1 LQNNKIAQRFYLTRL
16 RRYFE
21 LWTNTNFKTNIP
33 SALLTWRLN
42 SQVRHAGLDQASSVF
57 LDSRLRGN
65 DILRVFIRRS
75 NIWGFL
81 VYMFKKVS
89 HMDDRTATN
98 TDGFSLVE
106 LIASLTIAGIL
117 AVALMTI
124 VVTALNGFSLSKDAA
139 GVTQKGNLALS
150 RIRVELLNATS
161 ITTAEANRIIY
172 KTHDGTYEIL
182 KTGNVITLE
191 KTDAGSPIPAKTLV
205 DNILADYGTDSFLSY
220 EKRGGS
226 TWATSDD
233 MLELYAIT
241 LMLKFTNYANALET
255 MINPRMNRVRNAPL
269 LVMATVFQTDF
280 L

>member
-1 LQNNKIAQRFYLTRL
+1 MPILKSIFHYAIIPRFY
-16 RRYFE
+16 RRYMKACP
-21 LWTNTNFKTNIP
+21 N
-33 SALLTWRLN
+33 
-42 SQVRHAGLDQASSVF
+42 
-57 LDSRLRGN
+57 
-65 DILRVFIRRS
+65 
-75 NIWGFL
+75 
-81 VYMFKKVS
+81 KVS

-98 TDGFSLVE
+98 CDGFSLVE

-139 GVTQKGNLALS
+139 GVTQKANLALS
-150 RIRVELLNATS
+150 RIRIELLNATS

-172 KTHDGTYEIL
+172 TTNDGTYEIL

-205 DNILADYGTDSFLSY
+205 DNILANYGSDSFLSY

-226 TWATSDD
+226 TWTTTDD

-255 MINPRMNRVRNAPL
+255 MVNPRMNRLRNAPL